1 MLKKYKYRS
10 AVFFTIVLMAL
21 ISAPTI
27 ILSIDDSI
35 DVTCF
40 YSITEEEEES
50 HSVKLVF
57 EHSSED
63 CDSFFE
69 DQVNTDLIE
78 YTFKNYPK
86 PHLNLISPP
95 PDFS

>member
-1 MLKKYKYRS
+1 MFQKYKYRS

-27 ILSIDDSI
+27 IVSFDDSV

-40 YSITEEEEES
+40 YSITEEEEN
-50 HSVKLVF
+50 HGAKLVF
-57 EHSSED
+57 GSTNQ
-63 CDSFFE
+63 DSDSVFE
-69 DQVNTDLIE
+69 DYTNTNLVG

-95 PDFS
+95 PDFV